1 MFYCNSLLWDFMRPQ
16 NWENDFF
23 FGKIAEFDLVYCWPI
38 QITAWLCC
46 LTCSGSDNEENQAV
60 ADKKSS
66 GEESSDNTNNNVDKK
81 EPSDFFSTH
90 PQDEKRINSFSENA
104 QKNGWSETGK
114 LTPLPDFFTFWK
126 KLNLLTRTDVRQS
139 ITRDLR
145 IRKEKLTN
153 EVNTSVK
160 TLWTIESGFYF

>member
-46 LTCSGSDNEENQAV
+46 LTCSGSDNEENEEV

-66 GEESSDNTNNNVDKK
+66 GEESSDDGSG
-81 EPSDFFSTH
+81 SDSSDMDVEVSNINIYLFIYLSKIVLSTYL
-90 PQDEKRINSFSENA
+90 
-104 QKNGWSETGK
+104 WSIS
-114 LTPLPDFFTFWK
+114 LFIYQVSLY
-126 KLNLLTRTDVRQS
+126 LS
-139 ITRDLR
+139 I
-145 IRKEKLTN
+145 
-153 EVNTSVK
+153 
-160 TLWTIESGFYF
+160 